1 MTPTL
6 LVILQ
11 VLIFLIFSNY
21 QILSAPGSVLR
32 SFFIINSTLW
42 WSKNSMATKTIYIYL
57 HKFAFAAR
65 ILPSNLR
72 HHIIEQ
78 YQHLCLDVQQVP
90 GPQYAQKWLPISAT
104 TTLSHS
110 LCNNPA
116 ATTKDFHFLGNDTSL
131 FLLLKPKDIVSS
143 LTPLFL
149 PWLNSSANLTDSTF
163 KVHWKVNHF
172 SLHITYYFSGP
183 NDQYLERLPAGL
195 SSSTHALHPLHF
207 HSFFKI
213 RVRSQHSSDQKSQLS
228 PISLSIKAKD
238 FVRFDIVF
246 PLYLWFQLP

>member
-1 MTPTL
+1 MTSTL

-131 FLLLKPKDIVSS
+131 FLLLKPKDIAFIIDSS
-143 LTPLFL
+143 ISPMTQFISKSHGLYLQ
-149 PWLNSSANLTDSTF
+149 STL
-163 KVHWKVNHF
+163 KSQ
-172 SLHITYYFSGP
+172 SLLITYYILF
-183 NDQYLERLPAGL
+183 
-195 SSSTHALHPLHF
+195 
-207 HSFFKI
+207 
-213 RVRSQHSSDQKSQLS
+213 
-228 PISLSIKAKD
+228 
-238 FVRFDIVF
+238 
-246 PLYLWFQLP
+246 